1 MTRCLRAAGSNVAV
15 SGRASER
22 EFKLVEAVF
31 TGRKTRGD
39 ERMMENPEGARTPR
53 GER

>member
-1 MTRCLRAAGSNVAV
+1 VTRSLRASGSNVAV
-15 SGRASER
+15 PGRASER

-39 ERMMENPEGARTPR
+39 ERTMEDPEGA
-53 GER
+53 

>member
-1 MTRCLRAAGSNVAV
+1 MTICLRAGGSNAAV
-15 SGRASER
+15 PGRASER

-39 ERMMENPEGARTPR
+39 ERTMKDPEGA
-53 GER
+53 